1 VYTTPVLAAVGHTE
15 ASARA
20 AGIEPIVASAAVS
33 DTVRSTTEG
42 SADGWLKLLADPRR
56 GTLVGATAMGGYAE
70 EWISEVS
77 LAVRAEVPVTAHAD
91 VVHPFPT
98 YSEILEGA
106 LWRLA
111 AQLST

>member
-1 VYTTPVLAAVGHTE
+1 
-15 ASARA
+15 
-20 AGIEPIVASAAVS
+20 VASAAVS

-98 YSEILEGA
+98 YAEVLEGP

-111 AQLST
+111 AQLSG